1 VHAVQTLNGSD
12 LGGRKVMVR
21 EDREDR
27 DVKGYNAAA
36 GEAPT
41 RSGRGAAAGGRGGR
55 GRGRGPAA
63 APQREGESSGLQ
75 VVVQGIPWK
84 FTWRELKDLFVDF
97 TDIERAD
104 VVIGNDGRSRGY
116 GTVRFTGV
124 DTANIAIEKFNG
136 TELEGRTL
144 TVKLD
149 KFA

>member
-1 VHAVQTLNGSD
+1 MQTLNGAD
-12 LGGRKVMVR
+12 LGGRKIMVR

-27 DVKGYNAAA
+27 DVKGYAAST

-41 RSGRGAAAGGRGGR
+41 RSGRGGAGR
-55 GRGRGPAA
+55 GRGRGRAA
-63 APQREGESSGLQ
+63 GSPPQREGESSGLQ

-84 FTWRELKDLFVDF
+84 YTWRELKDLFATEF

-116 GTVRFTGV
+116 GTVRFTV
-124 DTANIAIEKFNG
+124 AESANAAIEKYNG

>member
-1 VHAVQTLNGSD
+1 
-12 LGGRKVMVR
+12 MVR

-36 GEAPT
+36 GEVPT
-41 RSGRGAAAGGRGGR
+41 RSGRGAGARGGR
-55 GRGRGPAA
+55 GRGGRGPAA

-84 FTWRELKDLFVDF
+84 YTWRELKDLFASEF

-116 GTVRFTGV
+116 GTVRFTGIES
-124 DTANIAIEKFNG
+124 ANSAIEKYNG